1 VETPQGPRLRAGSS
15 SSRSL
20 RLRPA
25 RSASLSQPV
34 APTRRKRDIDNIGKA
49 LLDLLVKHRVIDD
62 DTNVVAISSAW
73 SADVP
78 AGRVLVAIKRAR
90 GSLTCRVGVAAIV
103 ER

>member
-1 VETPQGPRLRAGSS
+1 MMNDFI
-15 SSRSL
+15 
-20 RLRPA
+20 
-25 RSASLSQPV
+25 V
-34 APTRRKRDIDNIGKA
+34 ALAPFRGVNGKA